1 MVLGGLSEQIVVEK
15 AQSVVDTGAEIL
27 CGSDQAC
34 LMNIAG
40 RLDRMRDNGQ
50 LNRDIKV
57 MHIAEVLNSR

>member
-1 MVLGGLSEQIVVEK
+1 
-15 AQSVVDTGAEIL
+15 
-27 CGSDQAC
+27 
-34 LMNIAG
+34 MNIAG

>member
-1 MVLGGLSEQIVVEK
+1 MISEEIVAEK
-15 AQSVVDTGAEIL
+15 AQAVIDSGAEIL